1 MKRFVVLV
9 AVWMLV
15 ALPAV
20 WADDAPAGGAPS
32 GTSTEK
38 PEAKPEEG
46 PEDSSATGA
55 TKTEEEAAKPEP
67 PVPAD
72 QLYDMPP
79 LAGVD
84 WIGPPVD
91 LDTLYGQA
99 LVVVFVETWC
109 GICNGWAPPYSRQLA
124 SAAAEQPATIVYLGV
139 GVSKAGFKQYLNKY
153 NIKGHAAGV
162 TTKTLAR
169 EFGFA
174 NTLWQSVV
182 VSPLGQR
189 VYADSFGRYY
199 AKPEGKLHVIST
211 NLAKYCAGATAVVTG
226 GGSSRMKKVDL
237 AVRLGQY
244 GAALKALGKAGEEGR
259 STREQL
265 LKRGREMLRAAR
277 AYEDSAP
284 YLSYR
289 LAGVVAREFKG
300 EEMAKT
306 AAELATKL
314 SKNKAVLGAKAGD
327 RKLVQLNNKAKRQP
341 NPKAI
346 DTAFQQIARR
356 YKDYRAGRLA
366 RQAITMP
373 LETDFNGK

>member
-1 MKRFVVLV
+1 MRRDCFLGAWTLKRFMVLV
-9 AVWMLV
+9 AVWLLV

-20 WADDAPAGGAPS
+20 RADDDPLGPP
-32 GTSTEK
+32 TEKQTEK
-38 PEAKPEEG
+38 PAQKPA
-46 PEDSSATGA
+46 DSSPA
-55 TKTEEEAAKPEP
+55 ESPRPEP
-67 PVPAD
+67 PVPAEL
-72 QLYDMPP
+72 LYDMPP

-84 WIGPPVD
+84 WISPPVN
-91 LDTLYGQA
+91 LDALYGQT

-124 SAAAEQPATIVYLGV
+124 SAAAEQPVTIIYLGV
-139 GVSKAGFKQYLNKY
+139 DVSKVGFKQYLNKY

-182 VSPLGQR
+182 VNPRGER

-199 AKPEGKLHVIST
+199 AKPEGKRHVIST
-211 NLAKYCAGATAVVTG
+211 KLAEYCAGATAVVTG

-237 AVRLGQY
+237 AVRLGHY
-244 GAALKALGKAGEEGR
+244 GAALKALKKAGEKGQE
-259 STREQL
+259 TRQRL
-265 LKRGREMLRAAR
+265 LKRGQEILQAAR

-289 LAGVVAREFKG
+289 LAGVVAREFKR
-300 EEMAKT
+300 EDMAAT
-306 AAELATKL
+306 ATELVARL
-314 SKNKAVLGAKAGD
+314 SKNKTVLSGKAGD
-327 RKLVQLNNKAKRQP
+327 RKLVQLNNKARRQP

-346 DTAFQQIARR
+346 DKAFQMVARR
-356 YKDYRAGRLA
+356 YKNCRAGRVA
-366 RQAITMP
+366 KQALMMP
-373 LETDFNGK
+373 LDTDFADK